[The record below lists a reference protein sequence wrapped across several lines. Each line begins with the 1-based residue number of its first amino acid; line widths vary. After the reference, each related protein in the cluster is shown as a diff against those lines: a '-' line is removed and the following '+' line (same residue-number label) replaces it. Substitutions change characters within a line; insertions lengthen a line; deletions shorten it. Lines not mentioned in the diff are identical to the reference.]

1 MIMRGLTIKGVIVGS
16 RRMLED
22 LVATAAAKNLR
33 PVIDRV
39 YAFDQALEATR
50 YMASGQKIGKVMIE
64 IGGQDA

>member
-22 LVATAAAKNLR
+22 LVATAA
-33 PVIDRV
+33 
-39 YAFDQALEATR
+39 FDHALEATR